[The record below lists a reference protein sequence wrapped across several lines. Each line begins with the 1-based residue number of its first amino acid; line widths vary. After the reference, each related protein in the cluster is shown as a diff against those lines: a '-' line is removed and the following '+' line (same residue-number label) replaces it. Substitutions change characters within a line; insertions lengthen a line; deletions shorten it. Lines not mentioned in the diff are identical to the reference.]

1 MKTDFLSNAELRIAC
16 SINASKLAYGQR
28 FLRFAR
34 NLRQH
39 CFDESNRVE
48 HFSNLVPRGSDL
60 VAAVE
65 HFLNFLDFCST
76 FEAARLSFEEPGR
89 QKSGIYPETKND
101 RAFDTIVR

>member
-1 MKTDFLSNAELRIAC
+1 MKTDFLSNTALRIAC

-48 HFSNLVPRGSDL
+48 HF
-60 VAAVE
+60 
-65 HFLNFLDFCST
+65 LNFLDFCST

-89 QKSGIYPETKND
+89 QKPGIYPGKTKND

>member
-48 HFSNLVPRGSDL
+48 HFSNFWG
-60 VAAVE
+60 
-65 HFLNFLDFCST
+65 FCST
-76 FEAARLSFEEPGR
+76 FGSARVRFGGGGR
-89 QKSGIYPETKND
+89 TFSQFFGFLFYFRGRAD
-101 RAFDTIVR
+101 RIWWRR

>member
-1 MKTDFLSNAELRIAC
+1 
-16 SINASKLAYGQR
+16 
-28 FLRFAR
+28 
-34 NLRQH
+34 
-39 CFDESNRVE
+39 
-48 HFSNLVPRGSDL
+48 LVPRGSDL
-60 VAAVE
+60 VVAVE

>member
-1 MKTDFLSNAELRIAC
+1 MLRIGDIADGKRQNVF
-16 SINASKLAYGQR
+16 SIFGDFVL
-28 FLRFAR
+28 L
-34 NLRQH
+34 
-39 CFDESNRVE
+39 
-48 HFSNLVPRGSDL
+48 LVPRGSDL